1 MQVIPVTTARGA
13 AIAVLLPAAAA
24 ANELSS
30 LHSLSPKYIITLRSM
45 YIIIYI
51 SQLFVLPDIAD
62 RAHEV

>member
-24 ANELSS
+24 AIELTS
-30 LHSLSPKYIITLRSM
+30 LHSLSPKKYIYNPPEYI
-45 YIIIYI
+45 YIIIMI
-51 SQLFVLPDIAD
+51 IILPDIAD